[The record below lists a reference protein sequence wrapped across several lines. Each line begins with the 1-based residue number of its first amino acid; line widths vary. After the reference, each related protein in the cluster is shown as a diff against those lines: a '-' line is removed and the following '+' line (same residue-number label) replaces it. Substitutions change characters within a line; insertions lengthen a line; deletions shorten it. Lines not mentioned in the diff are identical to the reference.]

1 MRILF
6 DTNVIMDFI
15 VKREPFS
22 DDAKKAIDIAMNDDV
37 HGCIAAH
44 VGKSAANI

>member
-22 DDAKKAIDIAMNDDV
+22 GIAEAAIPDDIIEEATKQAEADTETDSMK
-37 HGCIAAH
+37 
-44 VGKSAANI
+44 